1 MKLFQGL
8 EVENGIIE
16 EVMNHIGEAC
26 IGLFFLKKSLVTVK
40 AVRIEESQ
48 SGKMALLSELFRC
61 RRQEEKPWNR
71 MS

>member
-1 MKLFQGL
+1 MKLFQSL

-40 AVRIEESQ
+40 AVRV
-48 SGKMALLSELFRC
+48 
-61 RRQEEKPWNR
+61 
-71 MS
+71 